1 MYTAVRILKDHAVF
15 YRNSNDTGRPMEHL
29 HFVGKRT
36 VVIDDPLGSKPL
48 IQTEGFHKEINIRLN
63 RCACNSEGGFIR
75 FQKVKE
81 FYGPSTR

>member
-1 MYTAVRILKDHAVF
+1 
-15 YRNSNDTGRPMEHL
+15 MEHL

-36 VVIDDPLGSKPL
+36 VVIDNPLGSKPL

-63 RCACNSEGGFIR
+63 RCACNSKGDFIR

-81 FYGPSTR
+81 FYGPLDKMEIFCICFT

>member
-1 MYTAVRILKDHAVF
+1 
-15 YRNSNDTGRPMEHL
+15 MEHL

-36 VVIDDPLGSKPL
+36 VVIDNPLGSKLL

-63 RCACNSEGGFIR
+63 RCACNSKGDFIR

-81 FYGPSTR
+81 FYGPLDKMEFFCICFT

>member
-1 MYTAVRILKDHAVF
+1 
-15 YRNSNDTGRPMEHL
+15 MEHL
-29 HFVGKRT
+29 HFIGKRT

-63 RCACNSEGGFIR
+63 RCACNSEWDFIR

-81 FYGPSTR
+81 FYGPLDKMEIFCICFT